1 MASKRLQA
9 KCLCG
14 GVRIDADL
22 ESQEVG
28 VCHCDICRRWA
39 GGPFMAVEASENVII
54 AGTDLLGI
62 YESSGW
68 GERGFCNACG
78 TTLFWRS
85 KDAAHYAI
93 SAMAFD
99 DLTEAELTKQI
110 FIDSKPGWYALANE
124 TQTMT
129 GAEFLAQFASE
140 EDKPNG

>member
-1 MASKRLQA
+1 MAGKQLQA

-14 GVRIDADL
+14 GVRIDADI
-22 ESQEVG
+22 ENQEVG
-28 VCHCDICRRWA
+28 ACHCDICRRWA
-39 GGPFMAVEASENVII
+39 GGPFMAVEASENVVL

-68 GERGFCNACG
+68 GERGFCTACG
-78 TTLFWRS
+78 STLFWRS

-99 DLTEAELTKQI
+99 DLSEAVLTKQI
-110 FIDSKPGWYALANE
+110 FIDSKPDWYAFANE
-124 TQTMT
+124 TKSMT
-129 GAEFLAQFASE
+129 GAEFLAQFSSE

>member
-1 MASKRLQA
+1 MAAKQLQA

-22 ESQEVG
+22 DNQEVG
-28 VCHCDICRRWA
+28 ACHCDICRRWA
-39 GGPFMAVEASENVII
+39 GGPFLAVEASKNVVV

-68 GERGFCNACG
+68 GERGFCNRCG
-78 TTLFWRS
+78 STLFWRS

-99 DLTEAELTKQI
+99 DLTEAVLTKQI
-110 FIDSKPGWYALANE
+110 FIDSKPDWYAFANE
-124 TQTMT
+124 TESMT
-129 GAEFLAQFASE
+129 GAEFLAQFASA

>member
-1 MASKRLQA
+1 MALKRLQA

-22 ESQEVG
+22 ETQDVG
-28 VCHCDICRRWA
+28 VCHCDTCRRWA
-39 GGPFMAVEASENVII
+39 GGPLMAVEASENVIV
-54 AGTDLLGI
+54 AGTDSLGI

-68 GERGFCNACG
+68 GERGFCTTCG
-78 TTLFWRS
+78 STLFWRS
-85 KDAAHYAI
+85 KDASHYAI

-99 DLTEAELTKQI
+99 DLTEAVLTKEI
-110 FIDSKPGWYALANE
+110 FIDSKPDWYALAGDR
-124 TQTMT
+124 TTMT